1 MAHRTRGIF
10 RPSLALTLATLGGT
24 LLALGCTNAADD
36 GSNGPGDLSVLLQ
49 AEESITDGIEP
60 GEGDEN
66 IIDGWSVHFEKY
78 IVGLGDVR
86 IGSDASHIHAES
98 PQRTVVDLTR
108 ITQGSSAFTELVD
121 VRAEQYDFFGYSLL
135 PASTAGRDS
144 GVSEENFDELIQ
156 AGASHLIEGTLEN
169 PVGQSCPPGEACRDV
184 ARITFRFVV
193 PLEVT
198 LGPCEIDA
206 TQRGVAV
213 TENGTSS
220 VGITLH
226 GDHIFFD
233 AFPTGAEGVV
243 QRRAQWLADADANGD
258 DHVDYAE
265 LQRITGADL
274 SDILP
279 NSEYD
284 LGVGAPFPLES
295 AADFLR
301 AQLATQGHYQ
311 GEGECEWTIAQ

>member
-1 MAHRTRGIF
+1 MAHQVRKELHPTF
-10 RPSLALTLATLGGT
+10 VFLCCSLFAYGCSDASDEDGGR
-24 LLALGCTNAADD
+24 
-36 GSNGPGDLSVLLQ
+36 GDLSVLLQ
-49 AEESITDGIEP
+49 AEETITEGLEP

-66 IIDGWSVHFEKY
+66 VVDGWSVHFEKY
-78 IVGLGDVR
+78 IVGVGDVR
-86 IGSDASHIHAES
+86 IGSDADHISAES
-98 PQRTVVDLTR
+98 AQRSVVDLTEVAPG
-108 ITQGSSAFTELVD
+108 GSRFTELTD
-121 VRAEQYDFFGYSLL
+121 VRSEQYDFFGYSLL
-135 PASTAGRDS
+135 PASVAERDS
-144 GVSEENFDELIQ
+144 SVSEEDFDELVE
-156 AGASHLIEGTLEN
+156 AGASHLIEGTLEKSD
-169 PVGQSCPPGEACRDV
+169 GQSCPPGEACRD
-184 ARITFRFVV
+184 AASLTFRFLV

-226 GDHIFFD
+226 GDHMFFN
-233 AFPTGAEGVV
+233 AFPTGAEGIVE
-243 QRRAQWLADADANGD
+243 RRAQWLADADVNGD
-258 DHVDYAE
+258 DHIDSAE
-265 LQRITGADL
+265 LDGIGGPDL
-274 SDILP
+274 SDLLP
-279 NSEYD
+279 SSVYD